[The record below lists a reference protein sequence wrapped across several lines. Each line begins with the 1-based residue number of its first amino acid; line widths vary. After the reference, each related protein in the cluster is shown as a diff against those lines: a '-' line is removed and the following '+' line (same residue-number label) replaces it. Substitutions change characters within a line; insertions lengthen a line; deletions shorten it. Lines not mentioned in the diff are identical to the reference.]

1 MEHHSFP
8 DTSIPAAY
16 GAYSHT
22 VIAGDFVFLSGQTA
36 RDSNTGL
43 LIEGGVVAQT
53 RRCIE
58 IVREIL
64 SKLELTLRDVVRV
77 TVYLADIGDF
87 DAMNRAYSTEFQAP
101 YPARSTVQVEMPFG
115 ALVGVEVTAY
125 RSRKGSAIESK
136 QNDAE

>member
-8 DTSIPAAY
+8 ETSIPAAY
-16 GAYSHT
+16 GPYSHT

-36 RDSNTGL
+36 RDPNTGL
-43 LIEGGVVAQT
+43 LIEGDVAAQT
-53 RRCIE
+53 LRCLE

-64 SKLELTLRDVVRV
+64 SKLELELRDVVRV

-87 DAMNRAYSTEFQAP
+87 DAMNRVYSAVFQAP
-101 YPARSTVQVEMPFG
+101 YPARSTVQVRMPFG

-125 RSRKGSAIESK
+125 RSCKDSAIGNA
-136 QNDAE
+136 QRNVA

>member
-16 GAYSHT
+16 GPYSHS

-36 RDSNTGL
+36 RDPNTGL
-43 LIEGGVVAQT
+43 LIEGDVAAQT
-53 RRCIE
+53 LRCLE

-64 SKLELTLRDVVRV
+64 SKLELALRDVVRV

-87 DAMNRAYSTEFQAP
+87 DAMNQVYSTVFQAP
-101 YPARSTVQVEMPFG
+101 YPARSTVQVRMPFG

-125 RSRKGSAIESK
+125 RNRKDSALGNA
-136 QNDAE
+136 QLNVA